1 MVGYAGTLS
10 IKESRI
16 YTQYYILCIY
26 YDSIPKGSRYL
37 HRYST
42 SRYARKEA
50 SDAQSNI
57 YLHTLSLCRRGGGG
71 KKVGQT
77 AKRTI
82 EHCETI
88 SRHAMVGSGG
98 PGYTSEFLP

>member
-1 MVGYAGTLS
+1 MVGYAGTYFVY
-10 IKESRI
+10 KRVAYI
-16 YTQYYILCIY
+16 YAVLYSVYTMIVYLKVVGTCIGTLLRVTRGKRLQMY
-26 YDSIPKGSRYL
+26 
-37 HRYST
+37 T
-42 SRYARKEA
+42 
-50 SDAQSNI
+50 